1 MCALDWLCDGRNITY
16 HGIQYSS
23 KIGAEHLLICF
34 GNRKKKSHITG
45 LTKVNSTWSKELNG
59 KSKNYYFF
67 TIWKN
72 TCKSRCPNVGEGLS
86 INIYERKQKGNEI
99 ERFNYLKC
107 QKYQN

>member
-1 MCALDWLCDGRNITY
+1 MPWIDYVMEETSLIMEYNILQKLVLNTYLSALET
-16 HGIQYSS
+16 
-23 KIGAEHLLICF
+23 E
-34 GNRKKKSHITG
+34 KKKSHITG